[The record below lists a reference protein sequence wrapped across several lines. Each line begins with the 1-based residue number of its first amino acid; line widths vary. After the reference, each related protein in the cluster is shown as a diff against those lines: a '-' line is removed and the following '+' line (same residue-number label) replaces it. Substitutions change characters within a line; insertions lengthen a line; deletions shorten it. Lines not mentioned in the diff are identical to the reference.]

1 MLITEN
7 TMGLGTRR
15 HSIGRVMSLGP
26 STAKIIGVVL
36 LAMVALFY
44 LAQTTQ
50 GATRSYTVQ
59 DLETKKQEIQAAK
72 DDLQLEAVR
81 LNSLQTIKTKAEE
94 MGLEPE

>member
-1 MLITEN
+1 MVTEN
-7 TMGLGTRR
+7 TIGMGTRR
-15 HSIGRVMSLGP
+15 HSIGKVISLGP
-26 STAKIIGVVL
+26 SAAKIIGVIL

-50 GATRSYTVQ
+50 GATRNYTVQ

>member
-1 MLITEN
+1 M
-7 TMGLGTRR
+7 
-15 HSIGRVMSLGP
+15 
-26 STAKIIGVVL
+26 
-36 LAMVALFY
+36 
-44 LAQTTQ
+44 AQTTQ